1 MDSIN
6 LLTMILTIVLTI
18 MLVLLAILGI
28 MYMSSKKKKKPNT
41 SAEQNSTDNAKTNKK
56 IKTYKLESVMDF
68 MEFDTIVDNMIS
80 QKDGKRYIMVVEC
93 QGINYDLM
101 SEVEKNSVEAGF
113 IQFLNKIRHPIQIYT
128 QTRTVNLESSLQT
141 YKARVKEIENE
152 FQKQQIQYNQML
164 RSENYTQEQLNQALF
179 FFF

>member
-18 MLVLLAILGI
+18 MLVLLAVLGI
-28 MYMSSKKKKKPNT
+28 MYMSSKMKKKQEISTEKNNT
-41 SAEQNSTDNAKTNKK
+41 KDTKMNKK
-56 IKTYKLESVMDF
+56 MKTYKLESVMDF

-101 SEVEKNSVEAGF
+101 SEVEKNSVEAG
-113 IQFLNKIRHPIQIYT
+113 L
-128 QTRTVNLESSLQT
+128 
-141 YKARVKEIENE
+141 
-152 FQKQQIQYNQML
+152 YN
-164 RSENYTQEQLNQALF
+164 S
-179 FFF
+179 